1 MKPPKGQVL
10 WVIYSDAKGKEKW
23 AITSDAG
30 RTKYHLYF
38 LGDGK
43 QEKVKTAE
51 SPAAFADEIKI

>member
-38 LGDGK
+38 FDGK
-43 QEKVKTAE
+43 WEKVKTAE
-51 SPAAFADEIKI
+51 SPAAFAGEIKI